1 MIFNF
6 ILIITST
13 QKRLHNNNIC
23 CIKDDFERHKKLMFE
38 NYLGL
43 YISFFKPQVGK
54 ITHSTNRGRSIREY
68 KKLNSTKK
76 FSIFFFFSNLVI
88 VVAVNHYSLP
98 YCLQASYVVLYTF
111 VSHCLAFFY
120 TNYPK
125 VDTFFML

>member
-23 CIKDDFERHKKLMFE
+23 CLKDDFERHEKLMFE

-54 ITHSTNRGRSIREY
+54 ITHSTNRGRSIENIKSWTRLE
-68 KKLNSTKK
+68 NSR
-76 FSIFFFFSNLVI
+76 FFFFSYLVI

-98 YCLQASYVVLYTF
+98 YCLQASYVVLYSTF

-125 VDTFFML
+125 EDTFFML

>member
-23 CIKDDFERHKKLMFE
+23 CLKDDFERHKKLMFE

-54 ITHSTNRGRSIREY
+54 ITHSTNRGRSRREY

-76 FSIFFFFSNLVI
+76 FSIFFFLQQFSNCCGCK
-88 VVAVNHYSLP
+88 SLFTALLLTSIICCTI
-98 YCLQASYVVLYTF
+98 YLCFTLFGIFL
-111 VSHCLAFFY
+111 H
-120 TNYPK
+120 
-125 VDTFFML
+125 